1 MPSADAASDPVH
13 RPEDLLIRPANYR
26 DSDVV
31 AMTATVQRFYAE
43 LYGGP
48 DDGPVST
55 EEFAPPGGAFFVG
68 YLGDRPVAMGGWRF
82 TSVSVPGAARPVEI
96 KRMYVAGDVRR
107 RGLARRMLEVLESSA
122 RDAGGDAVILE
133 TGQPQTAA
141 VALYRASG
149 YTDIPG
155 FGHYA
160 AWPQSVS
167 LGKRLPPAPP
177 SLSFTT

>member
-1 MPSADAASDPVH
+1 MTA
-13 RPEDLLIRPANYR
+13 EQEWR
-26 DSDVV
+26 DDVV
-31 AMTATVQRFYAE
+31 IRRADYHDPDAVALTEIVQRFYAE

-48 DDGPVST
+48 DDSPVAH

-68 YLGDRPVAMGGWRF
+68 YLADRPVAMGGWRF
-82 TSVSVPGAARPVEI
+82 TSVEVPGALRPVEI
-96 KRMYVAGDVRR
+96 KRMYVSDDLRR

-122 RDAGGDAVILE
+122 WAAGADAVILE
-133 TGQPQTAA
+133 TGRPQTAA
-141 VALYRASG
+141 VALYRATG

-167 LGKRLPPAPP
+167 LGKRLDGIPAP
-177 SLSFTT
+177 SLTT